1 MKLTHPL
8 LATTLAL
15 TLAACGQP
23 GTVTPDAAGPTAP
36 VASTPAGTGSYLVG
50 FRQPLSAQ
58 ALGAQEL
65 AAQAAV
71 QAQAITAAG
80 GVMTSQWADI
90 SAAAVRLSP
99 AALSALRANPSVEYI
114 DQEAVHRAQGMRRA
128 SSDARPAS
136 TTPSAPAL
144 VSQGLGSQGLGAQ
157 ALYAPSSEYTWGDN
171 ALRVPA
177 LRAAGYTGAATTRV
191 AVCILDTG
199 IDGNHPEF
207 ARKLT
212 GFKNF
217 VTTEANRNDPY
228 ALNDVSH
235 HGTHVAGTVFA
246 QYGAG
251 TGAAGQQKGMDVNGV
266 GGVATGANLYMGR
279 VLGNTGSGT
288 SSAIIN
294 GVNWCVSQLK
304 SQGGTQDRVVV
315 SMSLG
320 GGNRSTT
327 EQRAYTAAYNKGA
340 LIIAATGNDGAAVSY
355 PAAYTQV
362 AGVAAVDS
370 NLSKADFSNFGSQV
384 DLSGPGVAV
393 LSSVPLGQGTAASA
407 SGGGVTF
414 SNVQAADLTGRGSF
428 TGNVVKAGDGTGT
441 AGANEFCGA
450 STRNTALSGN
460 IALIARGTCSFEE
473 KTANAVAS
481 GARSVM
487 IYNNVAGPLGMSLT
501 NTSAVP
507 VVGVQQADAQGLLS
521 KLPTTGTVAVTS
533 ADYEYFDGTSMA
545 TPHVSAAAAVV
556 WAAKPN
562 LTNTGLLSLLTGTA
576 RDLGTAGKDDNFG
589 YGLVDPYKAITGQ

>member
-23 GTVTPDAAGPTAP
+23 SAVTPDAAAPTAP
-36 VASTPAGTGSYLVG
+36 VAGTPTGTDSYLVG

-58 ALGAQEL
+58 NLGGQEL

-71 QAQAITAAG
+71 QAQAITSAG
-80 GVMTSQWADI
+80 GVISSQWADI

-99 AALSALRANPSVEYI
+99 AALTKLRANPSVEYI
-114 DQEAVHRAQGMRRA
+114 EQEAVHRAQGRPSG

-136 TTPSAPAL
+136 TLAA
-144 VSQGLGSQGLGAQ
+144 QGLSAQ
-157 ALYAPSSEYTWGDN
+157 ALYAPSGEYTWGDN

-177 LRAAGYTGAATTRV
+177 LRAAGYTGASTTRV
-191 AVCILDTG
+191 AVCVLDTG

-207 ARKLT
+207 QRKLT
-212 GFKNF
+212 GFRNF
-217 VTTEANRNDPY
+217 VTTETNRNDPY
-228 ALNDVSH
+228 ALNDVDG

-251 TGAAGQQKGMDVNGV
+251 TGTTGLQSGMDAAGV
-266 GGVATGANLYMGR
+266 GGVATGANLFVGR
-279 VLGNTGSGT
+279 VLGDTGSG
-288 SSAIIN
+288 SSSGIIN
-294 GVNWCVSQLK
+294 GVNWCVAQLK

-320 GGNRSTT
+320 GGSKSQT

-370 NLSKADFSNFGSQV
+370 NLAKADFSNFGTQV

-393 LSSVPLGQGTAASA
+393 LSPVPLGQGTAASA

-414 SNVQAADLTGRGSF
+414 ADAQAADKTGRGSF
-428 TGNVVKAGDGTGT
+428 TGTVVAAGGTN
-441 AGANEFCGA
+441 NEFCGA
-450 STRNTALSGN
+450 GTRNAALNGN

-481 GARSVM
+481 GARGVM
-487 IYNNVAGPLGMSLT
+487 IYNNAAGALGISLT
-501 NTSAVP
+501 NTYAVP
-507 VVGVQQADAQGLLS
+507 VLGIQQADGQALLG

-533 ADYEYFDGTSMA
+533 ADYAYLDGTSMA

-556 WAAKPN
+556 WAAKPT
-562 LTNTGLLSLLTGTA
+562 LTNTGLLNLLTSTA
-576 RDLGTAGKDDNFG
+576 RDLGTAGRDNNFG
-589 YGLVDPYKAITGQ
+589 YGLVDPLKAITGQ

>member
-23 GTVTPDAAGPTAP
+23 SAVTPDAAAPTAP
-36 VASTPAGTGSYLVG
+36 VAGTLTGTDSYLVG

-58 ALGAQEL
+58 NLGGQEL

-80 GVMTSQWADI
+80 GVISSQWADI

-99 AALSALRANPSVEYI
+99 AALTKLRANPSVEYI
-114 DQEAVHRAQGMRRA
+114 EQEAVHRAQGRP
-128 SSDARPAS
+128 SGTSDARPAS
-136 TTPSAPAL
+136 ALAAQGSTLSA
-144 VSQGLGSQGLGAQ
+144 QRLGAQ
-157 ALYAPSSEYTWGDN
+157 ALYAPSGEYTWGDN

-177 LRAAGYTGAATTRV
+177 LRAAGYTGASTTRV
-191 AVCILDTG
+191 AVCVLDTG

-207 ARKLT
+207 QRKLT

-217 VTTEANRNDPY
+217 VTTETNRNDPY
-228 ALNDVSH
+228 ALNDVDG

-251 TGAAGQQKGMDVNGV
+251 TGTTGLQSGMDAAGV
-266 GGVATGANLYMGR
+266 GGVATGANLFVGR
-279 VLGNTGSGT
+279 VLGDTGSG
-288 SSAIIN
+288 SSSGIIN
-294 GVNWCVSQLK
+294 GVNWCVAQLK

-320 GGNRSTT
+320 GGSKSQT

-370 NLSKADFSNFGSQV
+370 NLAKADFSNFGTQV

-393 LSSVPLGQGTAASA
+393 LSPVPLGQGTAASA

-414 SNVQAADLTGRGSF
+414 ADVQAADKTGRGSF
-428 TGNVVKAGDGTGT
+428 TGTVVAAGGTN
-441 AGANEFCGA
+441 NEFCGA
-450 STRNTALSGN
+450 GTRNAALNGN

-481 GARSVM
+481 GARGVM
-487 IYNNVAGPLGMSLT
+487 IYNNAAGALGISLT
-501 NTSAVP
+501 NTYAVP
-507 VVGVQQADAQGLLS
+507 VLGIQQADGQALLG
-521 KLPTTGTVAVTS
+521 KLPASGTVAVTS
-533 ADYEYFDGTSMA
+533 ADYAYLDGTSMA

-556 WAAKPN
+556 WAAKPT
-562 LTNTGLLSLLTGTA
+562 LTNTGLLNLLTSTA
-576 RDLGTAGKDDNFG
+576 RDLGTAGRDNNFG
-589 YGLVDPYKAITGQ
+589 YGLVDPLKAITGQ

>member
-15 TLAACGQP
+15 TLAACGQQSA
-23 GTVTPDAAGPTAP
+23 VTPDAAAPTAP
-36 VASTPAGTGSYLVG
+36 VAGTPAETDSYLVG

-58 ALGAQEL
+58 NLGAQEL

-80 GVMTSQWADI
+80 GVISSQWADI

-99 AALSALRANPSVEYI
+99 AALTKLRANPNVEYI
-114 DQEAVHRAQGMRRA
+114 EQEAVHRAQGRP
-128 SSDARPAS
+128 SGTSDARPAS
-136 TTPSAPAL
+136 AL
-144 VSQGLGSQGLGAQ
+144 AAQGLGAQ
-157 ALYAPSSEYTWGDN
+157 ALYAPSGEFTWGDN

-177 LRAAGYTGAATTRV
+177 LRAAGYTGASTTRV
-191 AVCILDTG
+191 AVCVLDTG

-207 ARKLT
+207 QRKLT

-228 ALNDVSH
+228 ALNDVDG

-251 TGAAGQQKGMDVNGV
+251 TGAAGLQSGMDAAGV
-266 GGVATGANLYMGR
+266 GGVATGASLYMGR
-279 VLGNTGSGT
+279 VLGDTGSG
-288 SSAIIN
+288 SSSGIIN
-294 GVNWCVSQLK
+294 GVNWCVAQLK

-320 GGNRSTT
+320 GGSKSQT

-370 NLSKADFSNFGSQV
+370 NLAKADFSNFGTQV

-393 LSSVPLGQGTAASA
+393 LSPVPLGQGTAASA

-414 SNVQAADLTGRGSF
+414 TDVQAADKTGRGSF
-428 TGNVVKAGDGTGT
+428 TGTVVAAGGTN
-441 AGANEFCGA
+441 NEFCGA
-450 STRNTALSGN
+450 GTRNAALSGN

-481 GARSVM
+481 GASAVM
-487 IYNNVAGPLGMSLT
+487 IYNNAAGALGMTLT
-501 NTSAVP
+501 NAYNVP
-507 VVGVQQADAQGLLS
+507 VVGILQADGQALLT
-521 KLPTTGTVAVTS
+521 KLPTTGTAAVTS
-533 ADYEYFDGTSMA
+533 ADYESYNGTSMA

-556 WAAKPN
+556 WAAKPT
-562 LTNTGLLSLLTGTA
+562 LTNTQLLSLLTSTA
-576 RDLGTAGKDDNFG
+576 KDLGTAGKDNNFG
-589 YGLVDPYKAITGQ
+589 YGLVDPLKAITGQ

>member
-1 MKLTHPL
+1 MNRTHAL

-23 GTVTPDAAGPTAP
+23 TTVAPDAAAPTAP
-36 VASTPAGTGSYLVG
+36 VAGTPAGTDSYLVG
-50 FRQPLSAQ
+50 FRQPLTAQ
-58 ALGAQEL
+58 NLGGQEL

-80 GVMTSQWADI
+80 GVISSQWADI
-90 SAAAVRLSP
+90 SAAAVHLNP
-99 AALSALRANPSVEYI
+99 AALAALRANPSVEYI
-114 DQEAVHRAQGMRRA
+114 EQEAVHRAQGRP
-128 SSDARPAS
+128 SGTSDARPAS
-136 TTPSAPAL
+136 TLSA
-144 VSQGLGSQGLGAQ
+144 QGATLSAQRLGAQ
-157 ALYAPSSEYTWGDN
+157 ALYAPSGEFTWGDN

-177 LRAAGYTGAATTRV
+177 LRAAGYTGASTTRV
-191 AVCILDTG
+191 AVCVLDTG

-207 ARKLT
+207 QRKLT

-217 VTTEANRNDPY
+217 VTTETNRNDPY
-228 ALNDVSH
+228 ALNDVDG

-251 TGAAGQQKGMDVNGV
+251 TGAAGRLGGMDSAGV
-266 GGVATGANLYMGR
+266 GGVATGANLFVGR
-279 VLGNTGSGT
+279 VLGDTGSG
-288 SSAIIN
+288 SSSGIIN
-294 GVNWCVSQLK
+294 GVNWCVAQLK

-320 GGNRSTT
+320 GGSKSQT

-370 NLSKADFSNFGSQV
+370 NLAKADFSNFGTQV

-393 LSSVPLGQGTAASA
+393 LSPVPLGQGTAASA

-414 SNVQAADLTGRGSF
+414 ADVQAADKTGKGSF
-428 TGNVVKAGDGTGT
+428 TGAVVAAGGTN
-441 AGANEFCGA
+441 NEFCGA
-450 STRNTALSGN
+450 GTRNAALNGN

-481 GARSVM
+481 GARGVM
-487 IYNNVAGPLGMSLT
+487 IYNNAAGALGISLT
-501 NTSAVP
+501 NTYAVP
-507 VVGVQQADAQGLLS
+507 VVGIQQADGQALLGR
-521 KLPTTGTVAVTS
+521 LPTTGTVAVTS
-533 ADYEYFDGTSMA
+533 ADYAYLDGTSMA

-556 WAAKPN
+556 WAAKPT
-562 LTNTGLLSLLTGTA
+562 LTNTGLLNLLTSTA
-576 RDLGTAGKDDNFG
+576 RDLGTAGRDNNFG
-589 YGLVDPYKAITGQ
+589 YGLVDPLKAITGQ

>member
-23 GTVTPDAAGPTAP
+23 SAVTPDAAAPTAP
-36 VASTPAGTGSYLVG
+36 VAGTPTGTDSYLVG
-50 FRQPLSAQ
+50 FRQPLTAQ
-58 ALGAQEL
+58 SLGAQEL

-80 GVMTSQWADI
+80 GVISSQWADI

-99 AALSALRANPSVEYI
+99 AALTKLRANPSVEYI
-114 DQEAVHRAQGMRRA
+114 EQEAVHRAQGRP
-128 SSDARPAS
+128 SGTSDARPAS
-136 TTPSAPAL
+136 TLAA
-144 VSQGLGSQGLGAQ
+144 QGLSAQ
-157 ALYAPSSEYTWGDN
+157 ALYAPSGEFTWGDN

-177 LRAAGYTGAATTRV
+177 LRAAGYTGASTTRV
-191 AVCILDTG
+191 AVCVLDTG

-207 ARKLT
+207 QRKLT

-217 VTTEANRNDPY
+217 VTTETNRNDPY
-228 ALNDVSH
+228 ALNDVDG

-251 TGAAGQQKGMDVNGV
+251 TGTTGLQSGMDAAGV
-266 GGVATGANLYMGR
+266 GGVATGANLFVGR
-279 VLGNTGSGT
+279 VLGDTGSG
-288 SSAIIN
+288 SSSGIIN
-294 GVNWCVSQLK
+294 GVNWCVAQLK

-320 GGNRSTT
+320 GGSKSQT

-370 NLSKADFSNFGSQV
+370 NLAKADFSNFGTQV

-393 LSSVPLGQGTAASA
+393 LSPVPLGQGTAASA

-414 SNVQAADLTGRGSF
+414 ADVQAADKTGRGSF
-428 TGNVVKAGDGTGT
+428 TGTVVAAGGTN
-441 AGANEFCGA
+441 NEFCGA
-450 STRNTALSGN
+450 GTRNAALNGN

-481 GARSVM
+481 GARGVM
-487 IYNNVAGPLGMSLT
+487 IYNNAAGALGISLT
-501 NTSAVP
+501 NTYAVP
-507 VVGVQQADAQGLLS
+507 VLGIQQADGQALLG

-533 ADYEYFDGTSMA
+533 ADYAYLDGTSMA

-556 WAAKPN
+556 WAAKPT
-562 LTNTGLLSLLTGTA
+562 LTNTGLLNLLTSTA
-576 RDLGTAGKDDNFG
+576 RDLGTAGRDNNFG
-589 YGLVDPYKAITGQ
+589 YGLVDPLKAITGQ

>member
-23 GTVTPDAAGPTAP
+23 SAVTPDAAAPTAP
-36 VASTPAGTGSYLVG
+36 VAGTLTGTDSYLVG

-58 ALGAQEL
+58 NLGGQEL

-80 GVMTSQWADI
+80 GVISSQWADI

-99 AALSALRANPSVEYI
+99 AALTKLRANPSVEYI
-114 DQEAVHRAQGMRRA
+114 EQEAVHRAQGRP
-128 SSDARPAS
+128 SGTSDARPAS
-136 TTPSAPAL
+136 ALAAQGSTLSA
-144 VSQGLGSQGLGAQ
+144 QRLGAQ
-157 ALYAPSSEYTWGDN
+157 ALYAPSGEYTWGDN

-177 LRAAGYTGAATTRV
+177 LRAAGYTGASTTRV
-191 AVCILDTG
+191 AVCVLDTG

-207 ARKLT
+207 QRKLT

-217 VTTEANRNDPY
+217 VTTETNRNDPY
-228 ALNDVSH
+228 ALNDVDG

-251 TGAAGQQKGMDVNGV
+251 TGTTGLQSGMDAAGV
-266 GGVATGANLYMGR
+266 GGVATGANLFVGR
-279 VLGNTGSGT
+279 VLGDTGSG
-288 SSAIIN
+288 SSSGIIN
-294 GVNWCVSQLK
+294 GVNWCVAQLK

-320 GGNRSTT
+320 GGSKSQT

-370 NLSKADFSNFGSQV
+370 NLAKADFSNFGTQV

-393 LSSVPLGQGTAASA
+393 LSPVPLGQGTAASA

-414 SNVQAADLTGRGSF
+414 ADVQAADKTGRGRF
-428 TGNVVKAGDGTGT
+428 TGTVVAAGGTN
-441 AGANEFCGA
+441 NEFCGA
-450 STRNTALSGN
+450 GTRNAALNGN

-481 GARSVM
+481 GARGVM
-487 IYNNVAGPLGMSLT
+487 IYNNAAGALGISLT
-501 NTSAVP
+501 NTYAVP
-507 VVGVQQADAQGLLS
+507 VLGIQQADGQALLG
-521 KLPTTGTVAVTS
+521 KLPASGTVAVTS
-533 ADYEYFDGTSMA
+533 ADYAYLDGTSMA

-556 WAAKPN
+556 WAAKPT
-562 LTNTGLLSLLTGTA
+562 LTNTGLLNLLTSTA
-576 RDLGTAGKDDNFG
+576 RDLGTAGRDNNFG
-589 YGLVDPYKAITGQ
+589 YGLVDPLKAITGQ

>member
-23 GTVTPDAAGPTAP
+23 SAVTPDAAPTAP
-36 VASTPAGTGSYLVG
+36 VAATPAETDSYLVG

-58 ALGAQEL
+58 NLGAQEL

-80 GVMTSQWADI
+80 GVISSQWADI

-99 AALSALRANPSVEYI
+99 AALTKLRANPSVEYI
-114 DQEAVHRAQGMRRA
+114 EQEAVHRAQGRPSG

-136 TTPSAPAL
+136 TLSA
-144 VSQGLGSQGLGAQ
+144 QGLSAQ
-157 ALYAPSSEYTWGDN
+157 ALYAPSGEYTWGDN

-177 LRAAGYTGAATTRV
+177 LHAAGYTGASTTRV
-191 AVCILDTG
+191 AVCVLDTG

-207 ARKLT
+207 QRKLT

-217 VTTEANRNDPY
+217 VTTETNRNDPY
-228 ALNDVSH
+228 ALNDVDG

-251 TGAAGQQKGMDVNGV
+251 TGTTGLQSGMDAAGV

-279 VLGNTGSGT
+279 VLGDTGSG
-288 SSAIIN
+288 SSSGIIN
-294 GVNWCVSQLK
+294 GVNWCVAQLK

-320 GGNRSTT
+320 GGSKSQT

-370 NLSKADFSNFGSQV
+370 NLAKADFSNFGTQV

-393 LSSVPLGQGTAASA
+393 LSPVPLGQGTAASA

-414 SNVQAADLTGRGSF
+414 ADVQAADKTGRGSF
-428 TGNVVKAGDGTGT
+428 TGTVVAAGGTN
-441 AGANEFCGA
+441 NEFCGA
-450 STRNTALSGN
+450 GTRNAALNGN

-481 GARSVM
+481 GARGVM
-487 IYNNVAGPLGMSLT
+487 IYNNAAGALGISLT
-501 NTSAVP
+501 NTYAVP
-507 VVGVQQADAQGLLS
+507 VLGIQQADGQALLG
-521 KLPTTGTVAVTS
+521 KLPASGTVAVTS
-533 ADYEYFDGTSMA
+533 ADYAYLDGTSMA

-556 WAAKPN
+556 WAAKPT
-562 LTNTGLLSLLTGTA
+562 LTNTGLLNLLTSTA
-576 RDLGTAGKDDNFG
+576 RDLGTAGRDNNFG
-589 YGLVDPYKAITGQ
+589 YGLVDPLKAITGQ